1 MDRKKTLIS
10 LCIIHLCAFLLC
22 LICIKYFQIGSA
34 PESNQE
40 IASSITVLPAPDEE
54 LAVAA
59 DTAESEP
66 ESMIETESSTETVEE
81 AESEE
86 FTEAETAEE
95 IAEEI
100 AEETVEETTEE
111 VTQEMVNNNSYPF
124 AYYGNKR
131 LNIRIAPSMDAEI
144 IGKIPSGNSGMVIN
158 EENEEWVQ
166 VIYGDITGYCSRRC
180 IVPLE

>member
-86 FTEAETAEE
+86 FTEAETT
-95 IAEEI
+95 EEI

>member
-66 ESMIETESSTETVEE
+66 ESIIETESSTETVEE

-86 FTEAETAEE
+86 FTEAETTEE
-95 IAEEI
+95 IT
-100 AEETVEETTEE
+100 EETVEETTEE
-111 VTQEMVNNNSYPF
+111 VTQEVVNNNSYPF
-124 AYYGNKR
+124 AYYGDKR

>member
-86 FTEAETAEE
+86 FTEAETT
-95 IAEEI
+95 EEI

-111 VTQEMVNNNSYPF
+111 VTQEVVNNNSYPF

>member
-40 IASSITVLPAPDEE
+40 IVSSITVLPAPDEE

-66 ESMIETESSTETVEE
+66 ESIIETESSTETVEE

-86 FTEAETAEE
+86 FTEAETTEE
-95 IAEEI
+95 IT
-100 AEETVEETTEE
+100 EETVEETTEE
-111 VTQEMVNNNSYPF
+111 VIQEVANNNSYPF

>member
-66 ESMIETESSTETVEE
+66 ESIIETESSTETVEE

-86 FTEAETAEE
+86 FTEAETTEE
-95 IAEEI
+95 IT
-100 AEETVEETTEE
+100 EETVEETTEE
-111 VTQEMVNNNSYPF
+111 VIQEVVNNNSYPF

>member
-1 MDRKKTLIS
+1 MDRKKSLIS

-40 IASSITVLPAPDEE
+40 IVSSITVLPAPDEE
-54 LAVAA
+54 SAVAA

-66 ESMIETESSTETVEE
+66 ESIIETESSTETVEE
-81 AESEE
+81 VESEE

-95 IAEEI
+95 IAEE
-100 AEETVEETTEE
+100 TVEETTEE
-111 VTQEMVNNNSYPF
+111 VIQEVVNNNSYPF
-124 AYYGNKR
+124 AYYGDKR

-144 IGKIPSGNSGMVIN
+144 IGKISSGNSGMVIK

>member
-40 IASSITVLPAPDEE
+40 IVSSITVLPAPDEE
-54 LAVAA
+54 SAVAA

-66 ESMIETESSTETVEE
+66 ESIIETESSTETVEE
-81 AESEE
+81 VESEE
-86 FTEAETAEE
+86 FTEA
-95 IAEEI
+95 EI

-111 VTQEMVNNNSYPF
+111 VIQEVVNNNSYPF

>member
-22 LICIKYFQIGSA
+22 LICIKYFQIGFA

-40 IASSITVLPAPDEE
+40 IVSSITVLPAPDEE
-54 LAVAA
+54 SAVAA

-66 ESMIETESSTETVEE
+66 ESIIETESSTETVEE
-81 AESEE
+81 VESEE

-95 IAEEI
+95 
-100 AEETVEETTEE
+100 TVEETTEE
-111 VTQEMVNNNSYPF
+111 VIQEVVNNNSYPF

>member
-95 IAEEI
+95 IAEE
-100 AEETVEETTEE
+100 TVEETTEE
-111 VTQEMVNNNSYPF
+111 VIQEVVNNNSYPF

>member
-40 IASSITVLPAPDEE
+40 IVSSITVLPAPDEE
-54 LAVAA
+54 SAVAA

-66 ESMIETESSTETVEE
+66 ESIIETESSTETVEE
-81 AESEE
+81 VESEE
-86 FTEAETAEE
+86 FTEAETT
-95 IAEEI
+95 
-100 AEETVEETTEE
+100 EETVEETTEE
-111 VTQEMVNNNSYPF
+111 VIQEVVNNNSYPF

>member
-66 ESMIETESSTETVEE
+66 ESIIETESSTETVEE

-86 FTEAETAEE
+86 FTEAETTEE
-95 IAEEI
+95 IT
-100 AEETVEETTEE
+100 EETVEETTEE
-111 VTQEMVNNNSYPF
+111 VTQEVVNNNSYPF

-144 IGKIPSGNSGMVIN
+144 IGKIPSGNSGMVIK

>member
-40 IASSITVLPAPDEE
+40 IVSSITVLPAPDEE

-66 ESMIETESSTETVEE
+66 ESIIETESSTETVEE

-86 FTEAETAEE
+86 FTEAETT
-95 IAEEI
+95 EEI

-111 VTQEMVNNNSYPF
+111 VTQEVVNNNSYPF

>member
-40 IASSITVLPAPDEE
+40 IVSSITVLPAPDEE
-54 LAVAA
+54 SAVAA

-66 ESMIETESSTETVEE
+66 ESIIETESSTETVEE
-81 AESEE
+81 VESEE
-86 FTEAETAEE
+86 FTEAETTEE
-95 IAEEI
+95 IT
-100 AEETVEETTEE
+100 EETVEETTEE
-111 VTQEMVNNNSYPF
+111 VIQEVANNNSYPF

>member
-40 IASSITVLPAPDEE
+40 IVSSITVLPAPDEE
-54 LAVAA
+54 SAVAA

-66 ESMIETESSTETVEE
+66 ESIIETESSTETVEE
-81 AESEE
+81 VESEE

-95 IAEEI
+95 
-100 AEETVEETTEE
+100 TVEETTEE
-111 VTQEMVNNNSYPF
+111 VIQEVVNNNSYPF

>member
-22 LICIKYFQIGSA
+22 LICIKYFQIGPA

-40 IASSITVLPAPDEE
+40 IVSSITVLPAPDEE

-81 AESEE
+81 VESEE
-86 FTEAETAEE
+86 FTEAETT
-95 IAEEI
+95 EEI

-111 VTQEMVNNNSYPF
+111 ATQEVVNNNSYPF
-124 AYYGNKR
+124 AYYGDKR

-180 IVPLE
+180 IVPSE

>member
-86 FTEAETAEE
+86 FTEAETT
-95 IAEEI
+95 EEI

-111 VTQEMVNNNSYPF
+111 VTQEVVNNNSYPF
-124 AYYGNKR
+124 AYYGDKR

>member
-1 MDRKKTLIS
+1 MDRKKTLFS

-40 IASSITVLPAPDEE
+40 IVSSITVLPAPDEE
-54 LAVAA
+54 SAVAA

-66 ESMIETESSTETVEE
+66 ESIIETESSTETVEE
-81 AESEE
+81 VESEE

-95 IAEEI
+95 IAEE
-100 AEETVEETTEE
+100 TVEETTEE
-111 VTQEMVNNNSYPF
+111 VIQEVVNNNSYPF
-124 AYYGNKR
+124 AYYGDKR

-144 IGKIPSGNSGMVIN
+144 IGKISSGNSGMVIK

-166 VIYGDITGYCSRRC
+166 VIYGEITGYCSRRC

>member
-86 FTEAETAEE
+86 FTEAETTEE
-95 IAEEI
+95 IT
-100 AEETVEETTEE
+100 EETVEETTEE
-111 VTQEMVNNNSYPF
+111 VIQEVVNNNSYPF

>member
-40 IASSITVLPAPDEE
+40 IVSSITVLPAPDEE

-66 ESMIETESSTETVEE
+66 ESIIETESSTETVEE
-81 AESEE
+81 VESEE

-95 IAEEI
+95 
-100 AEETVEETTEE
+100 TVEETTEE
-111 VTQEMVNNNSYPF
+111 VIQEVVNNNSYPF

>member
-40 IASSITVLPAPDEE
+40 IVSSITVLPAPDEE
-54 LAVAA
+54 SAVAA

-66 ESMIETESSTETVEE
+66 ESIIETESSTETVEE
-81 AESEE
+81 VESEE

-95 IAEEI
+95 IAEE
-100 AEETVEETTEE
+100 TVEETTEE
-111 VTQEMVNNNSYPF
+111 VIQEVANNTSYPF

-158 EENEEWVQ
+158 EENEVKDSSMYEN
-166 VIYGDITGYCSRRC
+166 GTNSDDFFDDFFSDS
-180 IVPLE
+180 